1 MKIEHSIIWPFTL
14 LFEITM
20 DGKPLTLFEPLTD
33 LFQPALALLPEG
45 WVGDTIL
52 VFVWIFL
59 FWLANQILILV
70 GWLKDD
76 PTGRY
81 FTLHVICNLI
91 VTIVYLDDVFYSYWY
106 PSTAYIGPTDRSVR
120 LIIACSSL

>member
-1 MKIEHSIIWPFTL
+1 
-14 LFEITM
+14 M